1 VAAQDEGYLVHNRLT
16 HSLKVAQI
24 GQRVAEMLERQ
35 ATSSASLRGHI
46 DGRGGLD
53 PSVVEAAGLAHDLG
67 HPPFGH
73 IAEEELNRA
82 IEAEHVDE
90 GFEGNAQ
97 SFRIVTKLSR
107 IAPGPIGRIGL
118 DLTRATLNAILKY
131 PWYRSRGHRD
141 KWGAYPSEAG
151 DFNWAQRAS
160 GLPAG
165 ERTLEAEI
173 MDWSDDITYA
183 VHDVEDFYRVGLI
196 PMGKYARDRSML
208 EEFARRV
215 HAEWKAK
222 KTGLPRPVVADLI
235 AAADVTLGIFPLEER
250 FTGTDRDRA
259 LLRGYTSG
267 LIGRY
272 VQASTVTAEGLRP
285 KREAVIQVELLK
297 KLTKYHVVDNPLLST
312 QQHGQRRVVRELYAV
327 FREAI
332 DKKDTS
338 LFPARLRANAESAV
352 GGSIAGR
359 CRLVV
364 DVVASMTEVQAIQ
377 IHRRLLGYD
386 FGPLIDPALI

>member
-1 VAAQDEGYLVHNRLT
+1 MAAQDEGYLVHNRLT

-24 GQRVAEMLERQ
+24 GQRIAEMLERQ
-35 ATSSASLRGHI
+35 ATSSALLRGHI

-53 PSVVEAAGLAHDLG
+53 PNVVEAAGLAHDLG

-82 IEAEHVDE
+82 IEAEDVDE

-107 IAPGPIGRIGL
+107 IAPGPVGRIGL

-131 PWYRSRGHRD
+131 PWYRSRRHRD
-141 KWGAYPSEAG
+141 KWGAYPSEAA
-151 DFNWAQRAS
+151 DFSWARRAS

-196 PMGKYARDRSML
+196 PMGQYVRDRSVRDD
-208 EEFARRV
+208 FAERV
-215 HAEWKAK
+215 HAEWRAE
-222 KTGLPRPVVADLI
+222 KTGLPRPLVADFI
-235 AAADVTLGIFPLEER
+235 AAADVTLGIFPIEER
-250 FTGTDRDRA
+250 FTGTDRDRS

-272 VQASTVTAEGLRP
+272 VQATNVTAQGLRP

-297 KLTKYHVVDNPLLST
+297 KLTEDHVVDNPLLST
-312 QQHGQRRVVRELYAV
+312 QQHGQRRVVRELYAA

-332 DKKDTS
+332 DRKDTS
-338 LFPARLRANAESAV
+338 LFPARLRAHAESAV
-352 GGSIAGR
+352 RGPIAAR
-359 CRLVV
+359 CRLVA

-377 IHRRLLGYD
+377 THRRLLGYD
-386 FGPLIDPALI
+386 FGPLIDPALM